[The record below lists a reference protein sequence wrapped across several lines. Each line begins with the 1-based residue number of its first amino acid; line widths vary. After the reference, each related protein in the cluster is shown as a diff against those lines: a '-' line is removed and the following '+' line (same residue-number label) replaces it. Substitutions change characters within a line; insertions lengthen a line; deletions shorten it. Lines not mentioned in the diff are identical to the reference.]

1 MRDRET
7 KRHHIRYTTT
17 PWRAVEFR
25 FHIGLLRDFSYSHRY
40 AEWRRTW
47 GSVVFFGE
55 PHQEDSPMVRSSDSL
70 ESQLLTLPPADRA
83 RLAELLL
90 ASLDTDLDAGPATA
104 IEDAWREEATIRL
117 QELRAG
123 TVSGIPAWQVF
134 EAAAR
139 RLAP

>member
-1 MRDRET
+1 MGTTARYAIDCRSSLHNICQSRDRL
-7 KRHHIRYTTT
+7 
-17 PWRAVEFR
+17 RANT
-25 FHIGLLRDFSYSHRY
+25 RY

-47 GSVVFFGE
+47 GSVVFFEE
-55 PHQEDSPMVRSSDSL
+55 PHQEDAPMVRSSDSL

-90 ASLDTDLDAGPATA
+90 ASLDTDLDAGSATV

-134 EAAAR
+134 EAATR

>member
-1 MRDRET
+1 
-7 KRHHIRYTTT
+7 
-17 PWRAVEFR
+17 
-25 FHIGLLRDFSYSHRY
+25 
-40 AEWRRTW
+40 
-47 GSVVFFGE
+47 
-55 PHQEDSPMVRSSDSL
+55 MVRSSDSL

-90 ASLDTDLDAGPATA
+90 ASLDARPATA
-104 IEDAWREEATIRL
+104 IEDAWREDATIRL

-134 EAAAR
+134 EAATR

>member
-1 MRDRET
+1 
-7 KRHHIRYTTT
+7 
-17 PWRAVEFR
+17 
-25 FHIGLLRDFSYSHRY
+25 
-40 AEWRRTW
+40 
-47 GSVVFFGE
+47 
-55 PHQEDSPMVRSSDSL
+55 MVRSSDSL

-90 ASLDTDLDAGPATA
+90 ASLDSDLDAGPATA

-134 EAAAR
+134 EAATR
-139 RLAP
+139 RHAP